1 MKSETFSKTPTRS
14 RPERA
19 RRGQQSADRAR
30 RGQQSG
36 RQVEMRRH
44 TVGQM
49 GADGS
54 CPLMRGIKSWI
65 ESYTYKPEEDWVKD
79 REEALKECEELAE
92 ALKCFEL

>member
-1 MKSETFSKTPTRS
+1 
-14 RPERA
+14 
-19 RRGQQSADRAR
+19 
-30 RGQQSG
+30 
-36 RQVEMRRH
+36 
-44 TVGQM
+44 M